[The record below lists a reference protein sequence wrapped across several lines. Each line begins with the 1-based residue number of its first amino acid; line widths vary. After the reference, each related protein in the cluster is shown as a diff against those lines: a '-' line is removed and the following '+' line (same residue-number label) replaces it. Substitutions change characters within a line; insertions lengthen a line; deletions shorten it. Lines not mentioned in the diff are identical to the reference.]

1 MITAARPFIALI
13 LLGLLAPLGAK
24 EFTVLVFNVENLFDV
39 DGKALYD
46 DYSMP
51 AQGGRYTPD
60 LLGKKLEFITDTLTT
75 LNDGDGPEV
84 VLFQELERD
93 QSPESLIPG
102 VAEFLDQTQGISL
115 EQMLTDPQW
124 SGLPSYAFLLKAM
137 QEAGL
142 EYPYLAVGGDP
153 KAPEEQP
160 AHINALVSRYPILFN
175 ESFETT
181 RAREVLVVT
190 LDVEGHPLTLVN
202 NHWKSGASDPGTE
215 AIRVENALT
224 VRRILDFVMERDPRA
239 DLVIAGDLNS
249 YYDQSRLFPGM
260 KTTGINTVLGS
271 QGDEQA
277 VADGEKN
284 LYNLWFEI
292 PQGDRYSETWRD
304 RKGTLMNILI
314 APGLYDN
321 RGIRYVDN
329 SFEVLRVPGLNVDQ
343 WGRPTRFSFAGEGRG
358 GSDHLPILARFE
370 VMNGDGTEIVE
381 LVNPGREADQPGEVL
396 FVNYD
401 LEARDDIQI
410 SPMAELLEK
419 PEAEWD
425 GYLGELFRVSGTWGA
440 GDPISIQIG
449 DRNMPVYAP
458 DPRVEEALAGIKP
471 GAPVEF
477 VAEFGEWKGDYQWVV
492 RASSWIVVGRRG
504 LEPRTN

>member
-75 LNDGDGPEV
+75 LNDGAGPEV

-190 LDVEGHPLTLVN
+190 LDVE
-202 NHWKSGASDPGTE
+202 
-215 AIRVENALT
+215 
-224 VRRILDFVMERDPRA
+224 ERDPRA